1 MGRYSRNYSKY
12 ILRKKHQ
19 LTNKGAIFERDWMT
33 IGERE
38 RLSPGKTPY
47 FKNGNF
53 LFTAS
58 NVPTFQRKRNSGEFV
73 AHWGYDDVSSATD
86 VVNRVRVNEDSD
98 SLGDYAYF
106 GSAVELVKATIN
118 GIILDYPAAINWTY
132 SILGRQST
140 PYDETIITSNYYI
153 LDNPFNINMHNRDVV
168 LTPFDNPLRYMS
180 FSYEDYVVSLDDGE
194 TWYNVYGYGISKW
207 MGDEDCKTNDFYGLN
222 PVLVVTIALEGVDD
236 GLSVYIFSSRDGYIY
251 TVKCDADDNDEITPK
266 VIIKPKDSVINEYF
280 NNLEGFDKKLLN
292 VSSKPRFR
300 TRLLTPYETD
310 RGLMFR
316 VRYYS
321 WPTNGYNLDIE
332 SSGFNNYVNSL
343 IECAQLYD
351 DYLCDNL
358 YQKMTHEAIKNYDWS
373 YTRYIDEDEAEKNF
387 YGGSRVEKQLKIY
400 GSLFD
405 ELKRHI
411 DGIKLMKNVTYSGQ
425 NNMPS
430 ALLSD
435 ELSNCGWDVR
445 TIISNNEYDMS
456 ISIDD
461 EFKNEYGVKWYPT
474 LESNDITRDITDKD
488 FMNRMILNSKHILRS
503 KGTVQSIDM
512 IMGMF
517 GFGGEDYTVT
527 ENYYTTEP
535 KLATDDLLTTIT
547 NINIAKAT
555 QRFSDHTDYPDYD
568 GLTLGNVY
576 IGNTMYVVPYYNQN
590 KMYDGNICFQSK
602 GGWGRYVELKRDYGY
617 SETYPYMR
625 EMANMTA
632 LLSINP
638 FSVSVG
644 DVYYVHDLSD
654 YINYAEMPAG
664 LTNFFMVEE
673 PYYIASLSGWKNI
686 SMFETDEDTDI
697 YKKVRYL
704 EGIIPETRGN
714 NPHVGFGKYD
724 DGDEYVDTMKQPFKY
739 ALDNHMIEPQ
749 YLTAAE
755 QFTYNVETKASQHT
769 INGSV
774 VDSKVVNNINESNDI
789 YYLNSKVITFRNN
802 INSRLYKDYF
812 KEVILPYLMQVIPS
826 TAILK
831 LENIN

>member
-38 RLSPGKTPY
+38 RLSPGKTQY

-58 NVPTFQRKRNSGEFV
+58 NVPTFQRRRNTGDFV
-73 AHWGYDDVSSATD
+73 GNWGYDDVSSATD
-86 VVNRVRVNEDSD
+86 IVNKVRVNQESD

-118 GIILDYPAAINWTY
+118 GIILDYPAAITWTNE
-132 SILGRQST
+132 LLVRQT
-140 PYDETIITSNYYI
+140 DPYNEELISSNYYI
-153 LDNPFNINMHNRDVV
+153 LDNPFEINLHNKFVT
-168 LTPFDNPLRYMS
+168 LTALDNPLRFMS

-194 TWYNVYGYGISKW
+194 NWYKVYEYNISQW
-207 MGDEDCKTNDFYGLN
+207 LGDEDCKTNDFYGLN
-222 PVLVVTIALEGVDD
+222 PILVITMSLEGVED
-236 GLSVYIFSSRDGYIY
+236 GVKVYVFSGKDGYLY
-251 TVKCDADDNDEITPK
+251 TVKCNINEGDIMPK
-266 VIIKPKDSVINEYF
+266 VIIRPNDETINLYYQ
-280 NNLEGFDKKLLN
+280 NLEGFDKKLLN
-292 VSSKPRFR
+292 ISSNPKFKM
-300 TRLLTPYETD
+300 RLLTPYETD
-310 RGLMFR
+310 KGLMFR
-316 VRYYS
+316 EKYYI
-321 WPTNGYNLDIE
+321 WPSDRYNLDIE
-332 SSGFNNYVNSL
+332 TAGFNNYVNSL
-343 IECAQLYD
+343 IEAAQLYD

-373 YTRYIDEDEAEKNF
+373 YTRYIDENEVEKNY
-387 YGGSRVEKQLKIY
+387 YGGSRVEKQLRVY

-405 ELKRHI
+405 DLKRHI
-411 DGIKLMKNVTYSGQ
+411 DGIKLMRNVSYNGQ

-430 ALLSD
+430 AMLSD
-435 ELSNCGWDVR
+435 ELSNGGWDVR
-445 TIISNNEYDMS
+445 TIISDTEYDMS
-456 ISIDD
+456 ISIDESFRED
-461 EFKNEYGVKWYPT
+461 NNIDWYPT
-474 LESNDITRDITDKD
+474 LDSNNITRDLTDKD
-488 FMNRMILNSKHILRS
+488 FMSRMILSGKHILRS

-517 GFGGEDYTVT
+517 GFGAEDYTVT
-527 ENYYTTEP
+527 ETYYTTEP
-535 KLATDDLLTTIT
+535 KVATDELLTTVT
-547 NINIAKAT
+547 NINIAKAS
-555 QRFSDHTDYPDYD
+555 QRFSDHTEYPDYD
-568 GLTLGNVY
+568 GLILGNVY
-576 IGNTMYVVPYYNQN
+576 IGDTMYVVPYHDQR
-590 KMYDGNICFQSK
+590 KAYDGNVHFQSK
-602 GGWGRYVELKRDYGY
+602 GGWGHYVELKREYGY
-617 SETYPYMR
+617 CETYPYLC
-625 EMANMTA
+625 EVANMEA

-644 DVYYVHDLSD
+644 DIYYVHDLSD
-654 YINYAEMPAG
+654 YIEYAEMPAG
-664 LTNFFMVEE
+664 LTKFFMVEE
-673 PYYIASLSGWKNI
+673 PYYIASLSGWRNI

-697 YKKVRYL
+697 YKKVKYL

-714 NPHVGFGKYD
+714 NPHVGYGKYD
-724 DGDEYVDTMKQPFKY
+724 DGDEFVETMKQPFKY

-749 YLTAAE
+749 YLTDAE
-755 QFTYNVETKASQHT
+755 QFTYNIGTKTSQHT

-774 VDSKVVNNINESNDI
+774 VDSKVINNINESNDV

-802 INSRLYKDYF
+802 INNRLYKDYF